1 MERRPHFG
9 GRLLSVQLTVRV
21 RGPVFILCSFSHNE
35 VYVKFLDMSDMT
47 CGRYFGLIT
56 SRNDGRKPKSLS
68 VNLDPLTRSIDHI
81 FIHQQL

>member
-35 VYVKFLDMSDMT
+35 VYVNYFAIAISEYYFLNHT
-47 CGRYFGLIT
+47 C
-56 SRNDGRKPKSLS
+56 
-68 VNLDPLTRSIDHI
+68 
-81 FIHQQL
+81 

>member
-35 VYVKFLDMSDMT
+35 VYVKYVGGAYVKSGFNSLNFETALDRAGT
-47 CGRYFGLIT
+47 
-56 SRNDGRKPKSLS
+56 
-68 VNLDPLTRSIDHI
+68 
-81 FIHQQL
+81 